1 MEDAQ
6 KDVPITVIRAC
17 VTAILMY
24 GLPILAIVCVL
35 PKSQITGVGGFM
47 DSVKAVFTVFGGHS
61 EVASTARSTSR

>member
-1 MEDAQ
+1 MP
-6 KDVPITVIRAC
+6 VTVLRAC

-47 DSVKAVFTVFGGHS
+47 DAVKAVFTVFGG
-61 EVASTARSTSR
+61 TAKWPATDRSTSR

>member
-6 KDVPITVIRAC
+6 KDVPVTVLRAM

-35 PKSQITGVGGFM
+35 PKSQISGVGGFM
-47 DSVKAVFTVFGGHS
+47 DSVKAVLTVFGGHS
-61 EVASTARSTSR
+61 EWPATARST